1 MKYKILGVL
10 EVIKLIIIPLV
21 VVNFIVYLCGVFIA
35 WNFNPM
41 DWLLIKTTFGRV
53 CLLVLELCILG
64 TTPKFWDEF
73 D

>member
-1 MKYKILGVL
+1 MMHKLKGII
-10 EVIKLIIIPLV
+10 EVIKLILIPFVIL
-21 VVNFIVYLCGVFIA
+21 NFIVYLCGAFIA

-41 DWLLIKTTFGRV
+41 DWLLIKTTFGGI

-64 TTPKFWDEF
+64 TTPKFWDIM